1 MSTKQQV
8 YKVSIG
14 DIFTVP
20 LGDGRAALG
29 QVIGKYKSSLYV
41 VVFDLVVPED
51 AVQSLD
57 LSDVAATPPLLARMT
72 FDARFRPGMWQI
84 VGNRAPDQR
93 RFLPAF
99 SYGSDDYDGV
109 QVTNFDGTRT
119 RRAVGREATQI
130 PRLTID
136 SPIILEKAT
145 RAHYGLEPWLPAY
158 DDLRYRPTPTSS
170 DLFGDERF
178 AGEPAASPLA

>member
-8 YKVSIG
+8 YRVSIG

-29 QVIGKYKSSLYV
+29 QVIGKYKSSFYV

-57 LSDVAATPPLLARMT
+57 LSEVAATPPLLARMT

-84 VGNRAPDQR
+84 VGHRAQDQA
-93 RFLPAF
+93 RFLPAYSF
-99 SYGSDDYDGV
+99 GSDDYDGV
-109 QVTNFDGTRT
+109 RVTNFDGTRM
-119 RRAVGREATQI
+119 RRATGQEATQV

-136 SPIILEKAT
+136 SPIVLEKAV
-145 RAHYGLEPWLPAY
+145 RAHFGLEPWLPAY
-158 DDLRYRPTPTSS
+158 DEVRYRPTPTSS
-170 DLFGDERF
+170 ELFGD
-178 AGEPAASPLA
+178 